1 MEKINAT
8 SFDVSGVRIEDGFEY
23 GDWRDKCIDDKL
35 NDEFFNSTKSL
46 FSNQFDNG
54 RRRQTFISIY

>member
-1 MEKINAT
+1 MENINTT
-8 SFDVSGVRIEDGFEY
+8 SFEVSGVRIEDGFEY

-54 RRRQTFISIY
+54 R